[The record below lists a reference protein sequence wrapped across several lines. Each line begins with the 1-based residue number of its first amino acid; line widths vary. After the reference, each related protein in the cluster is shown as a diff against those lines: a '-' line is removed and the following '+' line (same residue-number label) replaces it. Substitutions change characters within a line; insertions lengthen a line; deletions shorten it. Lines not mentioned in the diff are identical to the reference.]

1 MKIDWWKYISNNNHK
16 MITDYEL
23 LEILKRIERAYSIIE
38 LNKQE
43 PIIIK
48 DGSNNNNNNNNNCQQ
63 IFQVRGIKDR
73 GKFYEVD
80 ADIKTCT
87 CPDFNYRL
95 LKCKYIIAAEFV
107 GESTEGLL
115 LPSLGGARDNRLG

>member
-1 MKIDWWKYISNNNHK
+1 MKIDWWKYISNGDHK
-16 MITDYEL
+16 IITDYEL
-23 LEILKRIERAYSIIE
+23 LEILKRIERAYNIIQ

-48 DGSNNNNNNNNNCQQ
+48 DSSNNNNNNNCQQ
-63 IFQVRGIKDR
+63 IFQVRSIKDE

-80 ADIKTCT
+80 TDIKTCT

-95 LKCKYIIAAEFV
+95 LKCKHIIAAEFV
-107 GESTEGLL
+107 GESTEGI
-115 LPSLGGARDNRLG
+115 AAA

>member
-1 MKIDWWKYISNNNHK
+1 MKIDWWRYISSNNHK
-16 MITDYEL
+16 IITDYEL
-23 LEILKRIERAYSIIE
+23 LEIQKRIERAYKITE

-48 DGSNNNNNNNNNCQQ
+48 DNSNNNQNNCQH
-63 IFQVRGIKDR
+63 IFQIRSINDE

-95 LKCKYIIAAEFV
+95 LKCKHIIAAEFV
-107 GESTEGLL
+107 RELIEGT
-115 LPSLGGARDNRLG
+115 AAA

>member
-48 DGSNNNNNNNNNCQQ
+48 DGSNNNNNNNNCQQ
-63 IFQVRGIKDR
+63 IFQVRSIKDR

-87 CPDFNYRL
+87 M
-95 LKCKYIIAAEFV
+95 
-107 GESTEGLL
+107 S
-115 LPSLGGARDNRLG
+115 

>member
-1 MKIDWWKYISNNNHK
+1 MKIDWWKYINNNHK
-16 MITDYEL
+16 IIIDYEL
-23 LEILKRIERAYSIIE
+23 LEILKRIERAYNIIE

-48 DGSNNNNNNNNNCQQ
+48 DGSNINNNSQH
-63 IFQVRGIKDR
+63 IFQIRSINDE

-95 LKCKYIIAAEFV
+95 LKCKHIIAAEFV
-107 GESTEGLL
+107 GESTEGI
-115 LPSLGGARDNRLG
+115 AAA